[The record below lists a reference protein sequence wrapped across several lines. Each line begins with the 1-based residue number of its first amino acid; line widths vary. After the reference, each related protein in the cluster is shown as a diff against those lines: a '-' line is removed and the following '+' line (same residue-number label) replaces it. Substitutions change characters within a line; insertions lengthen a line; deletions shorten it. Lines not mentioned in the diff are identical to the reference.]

1 MIGMKE
7 LVDWLVISSC
17 FFFCLAFYWLIFF
30 LINRDAVQ
38 LNVLSTKQLLS
49 LAQQMTN
56 LEVFMHVS
64 TAYAYCNRKHIEE
77 VVYPPPVDPKKL
89 MDSLEYVLRFTNR
102 NSWIFNYLLS
112 SSEVSNNNWET
123 EAMKQVYAVLLV

>member
-1 MIGMKE
+1 MKE

>member
-1 MIGMKE
+1 M
-7 LVDWLVISSC
+7 
-17 FFFCLAFYWLIFF
+17 
-30 LINRDAVQ
+30 
-38 LNVLSTKQLLS
+38 LSTKQLLS

-112 SSEVSNNNWET
+112 SSEVSNNN
-123 EAMKQVYAVLLV
+123 